1 LLKNS
6 AKFYINYKKV
16 GVAEPRIFPRK
27 NLVKFYK
34 ETIHEDKIFS
44 DFKEILKI
52 EHKIADCVIIALPG
66 TKYNFVCLK

>member
-1 LLKNS
+1 MENRLRLLQNIFKLQ
-6 AKFYINYKKV
+6 KKV

-34 ETIHEDKIFS
+34 ETINEDKIFS

-66 TKYNFVCLK
+66 T